1 MTQGKVFS
9 LLHVKQAVQFSHW
22 TPPCALSPHQC
33 CLGGVLLKRG
43 YLGSWMVCPHTLCFF
58 RGVSELKHIFMEEN
72 NPHTYSPLLSTG
84 GGNSPST
91 ALWGTQSSYSCK
103 RRERGCL
110 AFPHADRQG
119 WLRKDVSGVWKR
131 SRNMYFPNKLK
142 TSINVFPQ

>member
-1 MTQGKVFS
+1 M
-9 LLHVKQAVQFSHW
+9 KQAVQFSHW

-33 CLGGVLLKRG
+33 CLGRVHLKRG
-43 YLGSWMVCPHTLCFF
+43 YLGSWMVCPNTPCFF

-72 NPHTYSPLLSTG
+72 NPHTYSPLLSTNEAHG
-84 GGNSPST
+84 GGRNSPST
-91 ALWGTQSSYSCK
+91 ALWGTQSSYSCT